1 MSDSPDQVVDG
12 PAELAFVDR
21 VLDAVQSLGTELQS
35 GFEQD
40 RTLFMLAVSEIT
52 TNIVMHN
59 EGEASVRVELDASPQ
74 ELRAVIRDTAPPAAV
89 DVETCACPA
98 QTPNR
103 VAGWRWR
110 TRSWTGCA
118 TNPARRATPG
128 RCGGRCTPTD
138 PPGQSA
144 RRPQNPPPTAPD
156 DAPADQR
163 RGAIAVAVA

>member
-1 MSDSPDQVVDG
+1 MGDGPDQVVDG
-12 PAELAFVDR
+12 LAEPAFVER

-89 DVETCACPA
+89 DVDVDVDDVRLPGPDAESGRGLALAHAVLDGLRHESGPEGNTW
-98 QTPNR
+98 TL
-103 VAGWRWR
+103 WR
-110 TRSWTGCA
+110 TLHTH
-118 TNPARRATPG
+118 
-128 RCGGRCTPTD
+128 
-138 PPGQSA
+138 
-144 RRPQNPPPTAPD
+144 
-156 DAPADQR
+156 
-163 RGAIAVAVA
+163 

>member
-74 ELRAVIRDTAPPAAV
+74 ELRDVDIDDVRLPGPDAESGRGLALAHAVLDGLRHESGPEGNTW
-89 DVETCACPA
+89 TL
-98 QTPNR
+98 
-103 VAGWRWR
+103 WR
-110 TRSWTGCA
+110 TLHTH
-118 TNPARRATPG
+118 
-128 RCGGRCTPTD
+128 
-138 PPGQSA
+138 
-144 RRPQNPPPTAPD
+144 
-156 DAPADQR
+156 
-163 RGAIAVAVA
+163 